1 MVIILTILLI
11 SATDGKEAS
20 TEPSSGEE
28 TVTEGMNNEAI
39 KKKRIDLGALL
50 QQVLI
55 TTFKSFL
62 QNLSKTLD

>member
-1 MVIILTILLI
+1 MRIKVVIILTILLM

-28 TVTEGMNNEAI
+28 TVTESM

>member
-1 MVIILTILLI
+1 MRIKVVIILTILLI

-28 TVTEGMNNEAI
+28 TVTESM